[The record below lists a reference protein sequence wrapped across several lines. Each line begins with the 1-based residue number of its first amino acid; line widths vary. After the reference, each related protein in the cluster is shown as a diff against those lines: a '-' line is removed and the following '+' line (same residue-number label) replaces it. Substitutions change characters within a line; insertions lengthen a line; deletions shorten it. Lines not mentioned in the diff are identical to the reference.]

1 MKNETGVPHPG
12 PQLAG
17 SVSVKKKEKHF
28 SGISQN
34 FNDFGKSDVKILIF
48 QRNLRNFAEI
58 LQNSDAKLL
67 EICPKKMD
75 PLNPHGGNTIRKHAD
90 PTQLA

>member
-1 MKNETGVPHPG
+1 MQFLLIFLGDSRFCNF
-12 PQLAG
+12 
-17 SVSVKKKEKHF
+17 SSNFNRFF

-34 FNDFGKSDVKILIF
+34 FNDFGKIDVKILIY
-48 QRNLRNFAEI
+48 QRNLRNVAEI

-75 PLNPHGGNTIRKHAD
+75 PLNPHGGNKM
-90 PTQLA
+90 

>member
-1 MKNETGVPHPG
+1 MQFLLIFVGDSRFCNFSSDFSGFV
-12 PQLAG
+12 
-17 SVSVKKKEKHF
+17 

-67 EICPKKMD
+67 EICPKK
-75 PLNPHGGNTIRKHAD
+75 NGSS
-90 PTQLA
+90 

>member
-1 MKNETGVPHPG
+1 MQFLLIFLGDSRFCNFF
-12 PQLAG
+12 
-17 SVSVKKKEKHF
+17 VKFWPIF

-75 PLNPHGGNTIRKHAD
+75 PLNPHGGSTATAQRA
-90 PTQLA
+90 AVC